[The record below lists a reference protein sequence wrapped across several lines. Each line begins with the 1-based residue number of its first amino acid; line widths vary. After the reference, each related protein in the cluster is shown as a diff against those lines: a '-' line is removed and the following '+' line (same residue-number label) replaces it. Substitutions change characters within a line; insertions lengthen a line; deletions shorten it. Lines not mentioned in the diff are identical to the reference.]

1 MLGPPSP
8 LDPAYL
14 QGLIGRALA
23 TADSATE
30 PNAVAGA
37 LRRASKF
44 LQVLL
49 GWRDGSLQPGS
60 RQPIPGVPVWATPEV
75 VRGGFATGALAA
87 GGPLLDHERALL
99 AALGA
104 AGGGRAEIHAH
115 YLSTGLGELQQRLQS
130 GCYRVGVAEEA
141 ALLIVCWL
149 LQRGHADRARR
160 LLDLL
165 APWLAQLRFHPLPAN
180 TPQPDGTTMRR
191 RTRSQGIAE
200 LSTRRSPQPLL
211 RELETLTVWA
221 PFEDRVVQCIAA
233 TLSGPWPQIVVDDD
247 GHRVTNRHGTPRV
260 TGGEPFT
267 TWPAGCR
274 ERAEALV
281 LEFEQLQAHHTL
293 TRRGRDAGS
302 NLAILMHG
310 LTAAT
315 RDQAGAR
322 ERGRVRL
329 VLAQIAE
336 KRGRPDE
343 ARHRQLRQR
352 QATVASAPLHTQLAQ
367 VLAQRLRAQIAA
379 GADPELGVHDIDA
392 MLLPTRAG
400 ESATVPTE
408 ATFPPTLQRSVRRLQ
423 EASLEALLAAG
434 LVPSAEVLAE
444 LAPEL
449 AARAVG
455 QATADPALQRVV
467 AATYLAFRR
476 RRSLLLLDLQHQ
488 VRFEELPW
496 IGAIAEQCRDS
507 GGAAAAQR
515 AFDAVLMAT
524 LQTFPGTL
532 VPNALLTE
540 LGALARAAGHTLPLV
555 EELAADIFQ
564 GTFTGKFAAAATA
577 AATLLQGSAYQDYYD
592 IDWAE
597 VSALPTP
604 AAKGAHPAFAALC
617 RRRAGPLPGRG
628 VVGNGMVI
636 EQQQI
641 LTTQNL
647 AVLLSACSHRQQLVD
662 ASAELVAGCTRHLIE
677 LVRQMPRERRALLRL
692 AKDLAY
698 GCRQLLFFASLRPR
712 SEFATRCN
720 EVRATVAASP
730 STARRLL
737 TPVVAG
743 LEWIAA
749 GRRFAA
755 TPAAG
760 EPRRLLGWSDGQ
772 HWLFAGAG
780 TPPAPLSD

>member
-1 MLGPPSP
+1 VLGPPTP
-8 LDPAYL
+8 LDPGYL

-23 TADSATE
+23 TADAATD
-30 PNAVAGA
+30 PAAAAGA
-37 LRRASKF
+37 LRRVSKF
-44 LQVLL
+44 LQALL

-60 RQPIPGVPVWATPEV
+60 RQPIPGAPAWATPEV

-87 GGPLLDHERALL
+87 GGPLLDHELALL
-99 AALGA
+99 AALGIP
-104 AGGGRAEIHAH
+104 GGGRAEIHAH
-115 YLSTGLGELQQRLQS
+115 YLAPVGLRELQQRLQS

-141 ALLIVCWL
+141 ALLVVCWL
-149 LQRGHADRARR
+149 LQRAEADRARR

-165 APWLAQLRFHPLPAN
+165 APWLAQLRFHPLPTSTA
-180 TPQPDGTTMRR
+180 QPDGTTMRR
-191 RTRSQGIAE
+191 RTLRQGIAD
-200 LSTRRSPQPLL
+200 LTTRRSPQPLL

-233 TLSGPWPQIVVDDD
+233 TLSGPWPQVIVDAA
-247 GHRVTNRHGTPRV
+247 GRRVTNRHGTPRV
-260 TGGEPFT
+260 TGGEPFLV
-267 TWPAGCR
+267 WPTGSR
-274 ERAEALV
+274 ERAVALV
-281 LEFEQLQAHHTL
+281 QEFEQLQTQHTR

-310 LTAAT
+310 LAAAT
-315 RDQAGAR
+315 REQAGAR

-329 VLAQIAE
+329 ALALIAD

-343 ARHRQLRQR
+343 ARHQRLRQQ
-352 QATVASAPLHTQLAQ
+352 QAAVAGAPQHTQLALL
-367 VLAQRLRAQIAA
+367 LAQRLRAQIAA
-379 GADPELGVHDIDA
+379 GADPELGVHDPEA
-392 MLLPTRAG
+392 LLQPTGAG
-400 ESATVPTE
+400 ESPTVP
-408 ATFPPTLQRSVRRLQ
+408 AAVAFPPALQRRVRALQ

-449 AARAVG
+449 AARAVA
-455 QATADPALQRVV
+455 QATVDPVLQRVV

-496 IGAIAEQCRDS
+496 IGAIAEHCRDG

-515 AFDAVLMAT
+515 AFDAVLVAT

-540 LGALARAAGHTLPLV
+540 LGALARAAGHELPLV

-564 GTFTGKFAAAATA
+564 GTFTGKFAAAAAT

-597 VSALPTP
+597 VLALPKP
-604 AAKGAHPAFAALC
+604 AAQGAHAAFAALC

-628 VVGNGMVI
+628 VVDHGMVI

-662 ASAELVAGCTRHLIE
+662 RSPELVAGCTRHLIG
-677 LVRQMPRERRALLRL
+677 LVRQIPGERRARLRL

-712 SEFATRCN
+712 SEFATHCD
-720 EVRATVAASP
+720 EVRAAIAAVP
-730 STARRLL
+730 PAARALL
-737 TPVVAG
+737 QPVLAG

-749 GRRFAA
+749 GNRFAA
-755 TPAAG
+755 PPTAG
-760 EPRRLLGWSDGQ
+760 APRRLLGWSDGP
-772 HWLFAGAG
+772 HWLFGG
-780 TPPAPLSD
+780 S